1 MTARL
6 SWGASAQIEPDPHR
20 TPVVTTQFC
29 SERDAVRGATR
40 AATKTYQM
48 DRRGSEHVAT
58 KQCACSGQN
67 LRLLGFSG
75 LLRFIRCF
83 IRSTLLI
90 CRFALRPLLGGFTIT
105 LGRGGLNFG
114 IRLQWRG

>member
-20 TPVVTTQFC
+20 TPVVNTQFC
-29 SERDAVRGATR
+29 SEWDAVRGATR

-48 DRRGSEHVAT
+48 DRRRSEHVAT
-58 KQCACSGQN
+58 KQCARSGQN
-67 LRLLGFSG
+67 LGFLGFSG
-75 LLRFIRCF
+75 LLRLVRCF
-83 IRSTLLI
+83 ICGTLLI
-90 CRFALRPLLGGFTIT
+90 SRFALRPLLGGFTIT
-105 LGRGGLNFG
+105 LGGCGLNFG